1 MPDEIES
8 LRREIDALDDQLAAL
23 LNRRAG
29 LAQRIGALKSGA
41 PAYRP
46 EREIEILRRIT
57 KNPGVLP
64 AERVAAVFREVI
76 SACRGLEEAIRVSY
90 LGPEGTFSEQAVR
103 KHFGRAV
110 EGQPSGSVDEAFRRC
125 ESGAVQF
132 AVVPVENST
141 EGVVGRTLDLLLATP
156 LRICAEIELRVQQN
170 LLCKGESLRA
180 VRRVYSHAQSLAQC
194 NGWLAQNLPGA
205 ERVAVAS
212 NAEAAQRASTEEG
225 SAAIAG
231 EAAAER
237 YRLNVLA
244 RSIEDAP
251 NNTTRFLVLGNLDP
265 APTGND
271 RTSLVMSAENRP
283 GAVHAL
289 LTPLAQNRVSMS
301 RIESRPSRAG
311 GRAVGVHVL
320 HRHRGPPK
328 GPGRC
333 RSARRT
339 ALQGAVP
346 ENTRL
351 LPLGMLIDPC
361 ELSPSYVRSI
371 APYQPGKPISE
382 LAREMG
388 LDEAGIVKLASN
400 ENPRG
405 IGPRTRAAI
414 EAAIGGVARYPDG
427 NGFELKQAL
436 SARYGV
442 DPSSIV
448 LGNGSNDVLE
458 LVALAFLGPGR
469 AAVLSEHAFAVYPL
483 ATQARGAR
491 AIVVPAKNYGHDLE
505 TMAKAIDDE
514 TYVAWI
520 ANPNNP
526 TGTLARA
533 DEVQAFLRRVPE
545 RVIVVLDE
553 AYNEYLTPEPGCASA
568 SRSRIRRSPT

>member
-1 MPDEIES
+1 MSDEIEK

-64 AERVAAVFREVI
+64 AERVAAVFRE
-76 SACRGLEEAIRVSY
+76 
-90 LGPEGTFSEQAVR
+90 AVR

-110 EGQPSGSVDEAFRRC
+110 EGQPSGSVDDAFRRC

-170 LLCKGESLRA
+170 LLFKGESLRA

-205 ERVAVAS
+205 ERVPVAS

-225 SAAIAG
+225 AAAIAG

-271 RTSLVMSAENRP
+271 RTSLVMSAENKP

-311 GRAVGVHVL
+311 AALWEYMFFIDIEGHQKDPGVAAAL
-320 HRHRGPPK
+320 AEL
-328 GPGRC
+328 
-333 RSARRT
+333 RSK
-339 ALQGAVP
+339 
-346 ENTRL
+346 
-351 LPLGMLIDPC
+351 
-361 ELSPSYVRSI
+361 
-371 APYQPGKPISE
+371 APYLKILGS
-382 LAREMG
+382 
-388 LDEAGIVKLASN
+388 
-400 ENPRG
+400 
-405 IGPRTRAAI
+405 
-414 EAAIGGVARYPDG
+414 YP
-427 NGFELKQAL
+427 
-436 SARYGV
+436 SA
-442 DPSSIV
+442 
-448 LGNGSNDVLE
+448 
-458 LVALAFLGPGR
+458 
-469 AAVLSEHAFAVYPL
+469 
-483 ATQARGAR
+483 
-491 AIVVPAKNYGHDLE
+491 
-505 TMAKAIDDE
+505 
-514 TYVAWI
+514 
-520 ANPNNP
+520 
-526 TGTLARA
+526 
-533 DEVQAFLRRVPE
+533 
-545 RVIVVLDE
+545 
-553 AYNEYLTPEPGCASA
+553 C
-568 SRSRIRRSPT
+568 